1 MQHLSLVGV
10 ASALLVFAG
19 GTRLL
24 IRLQIDDVVNGGPVH
39 FCSGL
44 WSLFATGLFADAD
57 LSGMSSHGDG
67 LFYGGGDL
75 LGWQI
80 CGMLMIT
87 LWAAVW
93 SGLFFFGMQ
102 KAGLLRVSEQD
113 EKAGLDT
120 LHIVTSFVVSDG
132 TPIVKESRLA
142 KLNPDDRAKA
152 YGKMSKLQR
161 AELEESLNADDRAT
175 MFAAM
180 SDEEREKHEVFVFVK
195 GCKTN
200 RGIVMS
206 EEPYHTRF
214 DAESEM
220 LISGTF
226 VDVYDEVKQ
235 RTRECSVDDLVLVV
249 PKPKPEAASPGAASP
264 GAKQGGSWFGTKDTK
279 NDQQAISGL
288 MGGAIDEE
296 FEGDIPST
304 PTTIRVEANGAATK
318 DIEL

>member
-152 YGKMSKLQR
+152 YGKMSKVQR

-226 VDVYDEVKQ
+226 LDVYDEIKQ

-249 PKPKPEAASPGAASP
+249 PKPKPEAASPGA
-264 GAKQGGSWFGTKDTK
+264 KQGGSWFGAKDTK

-318 DIEL
+318 DIKL